1 MTTAKKI
8 LLLAGVLLAL
18 TRPVAGEADRPALIR
33 PVVNRDY
40 LPCLLDLIAGAER
53 SIEFVQLEF
62 HYDPEVKKVQDALRA
77 ARERGVKVRGLIED
91 DISFNRTSHK
101 YLNQFGIETRL
112 DTPAKM
118 LHNKLFVADGKKVL
132 LGSSNLSANSIL
144 NNNETNIYVEDKPI
158 GAFFREY
165 FEQLWAESS
174 REPRDESVRGPLL
187 RTVIN
192 RQHFPVLAELITEAK
207 SRIWVVMY
215 GMSYNAR
222 YADSQPN
229 RLIDSLI
236 EAAGRGV
243 EVRVVLDESD
253 YNQGINQVNRETAA
267 RLEKG
272 GVKVRLDLPEVT
284 THAKLVIADDRVLV
298 GSANWGHSA
307 LAIRNESSLLV
318 SEPETAAFF
327 ARYFQALWEKGT
339 YPGEKASGPA
349 PWPGPTEKI
358 PCPQP

>member
-8 LLLAGVLLAL
+8 LLLAGVIFAL
-18 TRPVAGEADRPALIR
+18 TNPAAGNSDRPPLIR
-33 PVVNRDY
+33 PVVNRAY
-40 LPCLLDLIAGAER
+40 LPCLLELIAGAEK
-53 SIEFVQLEF
+53 SIEFAQLEF

-77 ARERGVKVRGLIED
+77 AAARGVKVRGLIED
-91 DISFNRTSHK
+91 DISFNRTSHQ

-144 NNNETNIYVEDKPI
+144 NNNETNLYVEDERV

-165 FEQLWAESS
+165 FEQLWVESS
-174 REPRDESVRGPLL
+174 REPKDESVRGPLL
-187 RTVIN
+187 WTVIN
-192 RQHFPVLAELITEAK
+192 RQHFPVLAELIAEAK
-207 SRIWVVMY
+207 ARIWVVMY

-236 EAAGRGV
+236 EAASRGV

-272 GVKVRLDLPEVT
+272 GVKVRFDLPEVT

-307 LAIRNESSLLV
+307 LAVRNESSLLV
-318 SEPETAAFF
+318 REPETAEFF

-339 YPGEKASGPA
+339 YPGDEPPGPA
-349 PWPGPTEKI
+349 LSPAPAEKT
-358 PCPQP
+358 PCPRP